1 MSDFKLDQIQTGSS
15 GMDAFFEQEPQIIQ
29 PFGQKAAAITKPA
42 RVKIG
47 SLAQLD
53 GFHRISAET
62 LIHKSTQDLW
72 TIANEGGELYIQRLF
87 SDNGGPLKG

>member
-1 MSDFKLDQIQTGSS
+1 MNDFKLDQIQMGAS
-15 GMDAFFEQEPQIIQ
+15 GMDAFFEQEPQLIR
-29 PFGQKAAAITKPA
+29 PLGQKVASVSKPP
-42 RVKIG
+42 RIKVG

-53 GFHRISAET
+53 GFNRLSAET

-72 TIANEGGELYIQRLF
+72 SITNEGGDLYIQRLF